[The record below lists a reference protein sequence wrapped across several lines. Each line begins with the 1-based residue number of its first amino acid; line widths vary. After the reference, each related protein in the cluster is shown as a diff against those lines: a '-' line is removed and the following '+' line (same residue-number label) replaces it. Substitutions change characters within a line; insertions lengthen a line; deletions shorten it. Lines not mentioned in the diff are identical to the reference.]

1 MTIAR
6 KIPWRKLKAVGLLCV
21 VIFAL
26 HMVWSLLGDQT
37 FVRRSKQA
45 GSLLFRPN
53 GQLLPQFIR
62 RRDVCKKIVP
72 FRKLSGGVISTF
84 DLPEITDYSLDEN
97 GRYKIPSR
105 NDQKNNLGARH
116 TINVT
121 LVTFSHADPGY
132 GMTFEEYYLTR
143 IKSKNMNLL
152 FGSEIFMT

>member
-1 MTIAR
+1 MSIAR

-21 VIFAL
+21 IIFAL

-37 FVRRSKQA
+37 IVRRSKQT
-45 GSLLFRPN
+45 GSLRFRPN

-72 FRKLSGGVISTF
+72 FRKLSRGVISTF

-105 NDQKNNLGARH
+105 YDQKDNPGAGH

-143 IKSKNMNLL
+143 IKSKNIRTLL
-152 FGSEIFMT
+152 SSAIFVT